1 MSRSASSIV
10 KLGPL
15 TVPVSMFVVLVAA
28 VAIRSPGLYTTTGFA
43 NAVLV
48 AAPLI
53 LATLALTPIL
63 MAGRGA
69 VDLSVGP
76 LLGFLNVTL
85 IAWLSGNGITNP
97 VVFFAWALG
106 MGAAW
111 QVLQA
116 LVIIHVRVAPIIVS
130 LAGFLTL
137 SGINLLIMSRPGGVA
152 PDWMMSWG
160 GGLQSSVFSPI
171 FFLVVAALALWAVVS
186 RTGFHTQLRM
196 VGSDERMAYTS
207 GVRIDLVRLL
217 AHVLGGIFVG
227 LAAIAYTALISSGDP
242 TQGSTYTLQA
252 VTAVVLGGASL
263 SGGRGG
269 AIGSLL
275 GALNM
280 FLISY
285 LLGTFNFGAMSGF
298 VTQMAFGLILVASLL
313 VNVFTAGRPAAA

>member
-160 GGLQSSVFSPI
+160 GGLQSSVFSPN
-171 FFLVVAALALWAVVS
+171 FFLEIAALALWAVVS

-217 AHVLGGIFVG
+217 AHVLGGVFVG

-285 LLGTFNFGAMSGF
+285 LLGTFNFGTMSGF